1 MTNSPVALLPSLS
14 SLTSRRPRVLV
25 PSSRPPMRPAR
36 DPLLRIFRD
45 DFGREWEVRVVAE
58 HEVNRFSVPANPALM
73 LGALLF
79 DSGEAQRRLEPLPAG
94 WYIASEALLTRWCEA
109 AIPLA

>member
-1 MTNSPVALLPSLS
+1 VTSARSP
-14 SLTSRRPRVLV
+14 
-25 PSSRPPMRPAR
+25 R

-45 DFGREWEVRVVAE
+45 DFGREWEVRVVAD
-58 HEVNRFSVPANPALM
+58 RTAGLLAAQFNPALM

-94 WYIASEALLTRWCEA
+94 WYVASEALLTRWCDA

>member
-1 MTNSPVALLPSLS
+1 V
-14 SLTSRRPRVLV
+14 TSGRHR
-25 PSSRPPMRPAR
+25 R

-45 DFGREWEVRVVAE
+45 DFGREWEVCVIADRPPESIATA
-58 HEVNRFSVPANPALM
+58 PANPALM

-79 DSGEAQRRLEPLPAG
+79 DSGEARRRLEPLPAG

>member
-1 MTNSPVALLPSLS
+1 MRS
-14 SLTSRRPRVLV
+14 SVTSA
-25 PSSRPPMRPAR
+25 SPAR

-45 DFGREWEVRVVAE
+45 DFGREWEVRMIQDRTADST
-58 HEVNRFSVPANPALM
+58 SVQWNPALM
-73 LGALLF
+73 PGALLF

-94 WYIASEALLTRWCEA
+94 WYVASEALLTQWCDS

>member
-1 MTNSPVALLPSLS
+1 MRS
-14 SLTSRRPRVLV
+14 SVTSGRYAP
-25 PSSRPPMRPAR
+25 

-45 DFGREWEVRVVAE
+45 DFGREWEVRMIAD
-58 HEVNRFSVPANPALM
+58 RPSQPAATASANPALM

-79 DSGEAQRRLEPLPAG
+79 DSGEARRRLEPLPPG
-94 WYIASEALLTRWCEA
+94 WYVASEALLTRWCES

>member
-1 MTNSPVALLPSLS
+1 V
-14 SLTSRRPRVLV
+14 TSARHR
-25 PSSRPPMRPAR
+25 R

-45 DFGREWEVRVVAE
+45 DFGREWEVCVVAD
-58 HEVNRFSVPANPALM
+58 RAPSLTPTTSPNPALM

-109 AIPLA
+109 AVPLA

>member
-1 MTNSPVALLPSLS
+1 V
-14 SLTSRRPRVLV
+14 TSARPT
-25 PSSRPPMRPAR
+25 R

-45 DFGREWEVRVVAE
+45 DFGREWEVRVILDRAAE
-58 HEVNRFSVPANPALM
+58 SASALLNPALM

-94 WYIASEALLTRWCEA
+94 WYVASEALLTQWCEA
-109 AIPLA
+109 ATPLA

>member
-1 MTNSPVALLPSLS
+1 MTNG
-14 SLTSRRPRVLV
+14 RV
-25 PSSRPPMRPAR
+25 AR

-45 DFGREWEVRVVAE
+45 DFGREWEVRMIVDQAIGSGLVGAT
-58 HEVNRFSVPANPALM
+58 NPALM
-73 LGALLF
+73 PGALLF

-109 AIPLA
+109 AVPLA

>member
-1 MTNSPVALLPSLS
+1 MTSGKH
-14 SLTSRRPRVLV
+14 
-25 PSSRPPMRPAR
+25 AR

-45 DFGREWEVRVVAE
+45 DFGREWEVRMILDRPLDSMAAG
-58 HEVNRFSVPANPALM
+58 SANPALM

-109 AIPLA
+109 AVPLA

>member
-1 MTNSPVALLPSLS
+1 V
-14 SLTSRRPRVLV
+14 TSGRQR
-25 PSSRPPMRPAR
+25 R

-45 DFGREWEVRVVAE
+45 DFGREWEVCVIADRAVAG
-58 HEVNRFSVPANPALM
+58 SVTTTSLNPALM

>member
-1 MTNSPVALLPSLS
+1 V
-14 SLTSRRPRVLV
+14 TSGRHR
-25 PSSRPPMRPAR
+25 R

-45 DFGREWEVRVVAE
+45 DFGREWEVCVIADRPPGTIATT
-58 HEVNRFSVPANPALM
+58 PANPALM

-79 DSGEAQRRLEPLPAG
+79 DSGEARRRLEPLPAG

>member
-1 MTNSPVALLPSLS
+1 
-14 SLTSRRPRVLV
+14 
-25 PSSRPPMRPAR
+25 MRHAR

-45 DFGREWEVRVVAE
+45 DFGREWEVRVIAE
-58 HEVNRFSVPANPALM
+58 RAAEPIAVSSFNPALM

-79 DSGEAQRRLEPLPAG
+79 DSGEAQRRLEPPPAG

-109 AIPLA
+109 ARPLS

>member
-1 MTNSPVALLPSLS
+1 MRS
-14 SLTSRRPRVLV
+14 SVTSA
-25 PSSRPPMRPAR
+25 RPAR

-45 DFGREWEVRVVAE
+45 DFGREWEVRMIQDG
-58 HEVNRFSVPANPALM
+58 PAASTALPWNPALM

-94 WYIASEALLTRWCEA
+94 WYVASEALLTLWCEA
-109 AIPLA
+109 AIPLS

>member
-1 MTNSPVALLPSLS
+1 
-14 SLTSRRPRVLV
+14 
-25 PSSRPPMRPAR
+25 MRGRHAR

-45 DFGREWEVRVVAE
+45 DFGREWEVRVIPDRAAQAAAT
-58 HEVNRFSVPANPALM
+58 PANPNLM